1 MGLWIATAAA
11 VIVALGIPLAALAGK
26 GAGRRLRGNLQLA
39 AIFLGLGEV
48 PIRLPSIDRGR
59 RARREGEPGAR
70 RADEAGRLGPAPS
83 NLC

>member
-1 MGLWIATAAA
+1 MGLWIAKAALA

-48 PIRLPSIDRGR
+48 LDPPSKHRIEAGERDEKESP
-59 RARREGEPGAR
+59 APGEPMKP
-70 RADEAGRLGPAPS
+70 AG
-83 NLC
+83 